1 MTAQGWAALAE
12 KLRVPISALLILGL
26 WQLVFALGVV
36 PEKFFPSIPTIATA
50 FWAMLTDGTVLAAEG
65 KTFLRAALGL
75 VGATALGITLAIL
88 SDLSPVLSRGF
99 RYLSDVLQPIP
110 PAAFVPM
117 AVFMLGLGYK
127 LYAFV
132 IILVTVWPPYLNGAA
147 ALAAVGPV
155 QLATGRMF
163 GLSRWGLLWQVKL
176 PAALPEIFTGIRYAA
191 TISLIAVI
199 VSEMLAGRDGIG
211 FMIFKKAFAL
221 RTPEVFGLMFLVA
234 LNGVALNGLVNLA
247 RRALT
252 GWHLRMM
259 ERPE

>member
-1 MTAQGWAALAE
+1 MSAALLAE
-12 KLRVPISALLILGL
+12 RFRVPICIALVLGS
-26 WQLVFALGVV
+26 WQLIFALGVV
-36 PEKFFPSIPTIATA
+36 PEKYFPSIPTIAVA
-50 FWAMLTDGTVLAAEG
+50 FWQMLTDGAVISAWAT
-65 KTFLRAALGL
+65 TFLRALIGL
-75 VGATALGITLAIL
+75 VGAALLGIALAIL
-88 SDLSPVLSRGF
+88 SDLSPVLSRGI
-99 RYLSDVLQPIP
+99 RYVSDVLQPIP

-117 AVFMLGLGYK
+117 AVFMLGLGTK

-132 IILVTVWPPYLNGAA
+132 IILVTVWPPYLNGVA
-147 ALAAVGPV
+147 ALAGVGPV
-155 QLATGRMF
+155 QLNTGRMF
-163 GLSRWGLLWQVKL
+163 GLSDWGLLWRVKL

-234 LNGVALNGLVNLA
+234 INGVLLNGLVNLL
-247 RRALT
+247 RHRLT
-252 GWHLRMM
+252 GWHIGMM

>member
-1 MTAQGWAALAE
+1 MSAALLAE
-12 KLRVPISALLILGL
+12 RFRVPICIALVLGS
-26 WQLVFALGVV
+26 WQVIYALGVV
-36 PEKFFPSIPTIATA
+36 PEKYFPSISTIAIA
-50 FWAMLTDGTVLAAEG
+50 FWQMLTDGTVISAWAT
-65 KTFLRAALGL
+65 TFLRALIGL
-75 VGATALGITLAIL
+75 VGAAVLGIALAIL
-88 SDLSPVLSRGF
+88 SDLSPILSRGI
-99 RYLSDVLQPIP
+99 RYVSDVLQPIP

-117 AVFMLGLGYK
+117 AVFMLGLGTK

-132 IILVTVWPPYLNGAA
+132 IILVTVWPPYLNGVA
-147 ALAAVGPV
+147 ALAGVGPV
-155 QLATGRMF
+155 QLNTGRMF
-163 GLSRWGLLWQVKL
+163 GLSNWGLLWRVKL

-234 LNGVALNGLVNLA
+234 INGVLLNGLVNLL
-247 RRALT
+247 RHRLT
-252 GWHLRMM
+252 GWHIGMM

>member
-1 MTAQGWAALAE
+1 MSAALLAE
-12 KLRVPISALLILGL
+12 KLRVPICVVLVLGS
-26 WQLVFALGVV
+26 WQLVYALGAV
-36 PEKFFPSIPTIATA
+36 PEKYFPSIPTIAAA
-50 FWAMLTDGTVLAAEG
+50 FWQMLTDGVVISAWAT
-65 KTFLRAALGL
+65 TFLRALIGL
-75 VGATALGITLAIL
+75 VGAAVLGVALAII
-88 SDLSPVLSRGF
+88 SDLSPVLSRGI
-99 RYLSDVLQPIP
+99 RYISDVLQPIP

-117 AVFMLGLGYK
+117 AVFMLGLGTK

-132 IILVTVWPPYLNGAA
+132 IILVTVWPPYLNGVA
-147 ALAAVGPV
+147 ALAGVGPV
-155 QLATGRMF
+155 QLSTGRMF
-163 GLSRWGLLWQVKL
+163 GLSNRGLLWRVKL

-234 LNGVALNGLVNLA
+234 INGVLLNGFVNLL
-247 RRALT
+247 RKGVT
-252 GWHLRMM
+252 GWHIRMM

>member
-1 MTAQGWAALAE
+1 MNAALLAE
-12 KLRVPISALLILGL
+12 RLRVPICIALVLGS
-26 WQLVFALGVV
+26 WQVIFALGVV
-36 PEKFFPSIPTIATA
+36 PEKYFPSIPTIAVA
-50 FWAMLTDGTVLAAEG
+50 FWQMLTDGTVISAWAT
-65 KTFLRAALGL
+65 TFLRALIGL
-75 VGATALGITLAIL
+75 VGAAVLGIALAIL
-88 SDLSPVLSRGF
+88 SDLSPFLSRGI
-99 RYLSDVLQPIP
+99 RYVSDVLQPIP

-117 AVFMLGLGYK
+117 AVFMLGLGTK

-132 IILVTVWPPYLNGAA
+132 IILVTVWPPYLNGVA
-147 ALAAVGPV
+147 ALAGVGPV
-155 QLATGRMF
+155 QLNTGRMF
-163 GLSRWGLLWQVKL
+163 GLSNWGLLWRVKL

-234 LNGVALNGLVNLA
+234 INGVLLNGLVNLL
-247 RRALT
+247 RRRLT
-252 GWHLRMM
+252 GWHIGMM

>member
-1 MTAQGWAALAE
+1 MKAALLAE
-12 KLRVPISALLILGL
+12 KFRIPICIA
-26 WQLVFALGVV
+26 LVFGTWQIIYALGVV
-36 PEKFFPSIPTIATA
+36 PEKYFPSISAIAIA
-50 FWAMLTDGTVLAAEG
+50 FWQMLSDGAVISAWAT
-65 KTFLRAALGL
+65 TFLRALIGL
-75 VGATALGITLAIL
+75 VGAAVLGIALAII
-88 SDLSPVLSRGF
+88 SDLSPVMSRGI
-99 RYLSDVLQPIP
+99 RYISDVLQPLP

-117 AVFMLGLGYK
+117 AVFMLGLGAK

-147 ALAAVGPV
+147 ALAGVGPV
-155 QLATGRMF
+155 QLNTGRMF
-163 GLSRWGLLWQVKL
+163 GLTQWGLLWRVKL

-234 LNGVALNGLVNLA
+234 INGVLLNGFVNLL
-247 RRALT
+247 RRGLT
-252 GWHLRMM
+252 GWHIRMM
-259 ERPE
+259 ERPA

>member
-1 MTAQGWAALAE
+1 MSAAVLLAE
-12 KLRVPISALLILGL
+12 RFRVPLCLALVFGL
-26 WQLVFALGVV
+26 WQGVHLAGVV
-36 PEKFFPSIPTIATA
+36 PDKFFPSIPDILVA
-50 FWAMLTDGTVLAAEG
+50 FWQMLTDGPVLSAWAT
-65 KTFLRAALGL
+65 TFMRALIGL
-75 VGATALGITLAIL
+75 VGAATLGVALAIL
-88 SDLSPVLSRGF
+88 SDLLPVLSRGI
-99 RYLSDVLQPIP
+99 RYVSDILQPIP

-117 AVFMLGLGYK
+117 AVFMLGLGAK

-132 IILVTVWPPYLNGAA
+132 IILVTVWPPYLNGVA
-147 ALAAVGPV
+147 ALQAVSPV
-155 QLATGRMF
+155 QINTGRMF
-163 GLSRWGLLWQVKL
+163 GLSHAQLLWQVRL

-211 FMIFKKAFAL
+211 FMIYKKVYAL

-234 LNGVALNGLVNLA
+234 FNGVLLNGLVALL

-252 GWHLRMM
+252 GWHMRMM